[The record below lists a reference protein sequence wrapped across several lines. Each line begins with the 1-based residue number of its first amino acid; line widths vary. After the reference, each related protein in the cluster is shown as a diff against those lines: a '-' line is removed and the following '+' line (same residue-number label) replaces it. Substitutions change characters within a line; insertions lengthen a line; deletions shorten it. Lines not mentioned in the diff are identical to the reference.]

1 MADYSIKL
9 YSFDKRENS
18 TKRISNETALDVSGV
33 MLDNTSILT
42 PSFRLLLNSVPYN
55 YNYCYISDFGRY
67 YFITDWTID
76 NGFWV
81 ATMKVD
87 VLASMKSVITGS
99 TQYVLRSASRKNG
112 DIVDDMYPCRGQ
124 TVVANRSFNVQ
135 PFTALTQS
143 STTYC
148 IVIGTV
154 GGNANGYD
162 KARVGV
168 SYYSLTFDKMN
179 QLISWMNQNI
189 SDYLN
194 VTDITPEML
203 KSLYNPFQYI
213 VSAKFFPCSV
223 PYKTDANHTQIQ
235 FGFWQTPAT
244 LKASLCDGTKGRF
257 ITHKTYHATVS
268 DHPQAASRG
277 SYLNMAPFRELTLH
291 APPFGDIPLDT
302 TNIIGKPNIFTKI
315 MIDLFTGD
323 AALQVKASNAASSTD
338 FDSVPEG
345 VMLTAYANI
354 AFDIPLAQVRSD
366 YVGEL
371 EAAAGFA
378 TGTTNALLS
387 GSVTGV
393 ISSAVSG
400 LANAARAAMPD
411 VQIRPNQGG
420 ALPWYDDWFIKEKCM
435 YVVDDDNADLGSPLC
450 EDVTLSTLSGYCLI
464 SNPDLS
470 DSSFTSEECEQVK
483 QYMEKGFFLE

>member
-9 YSFDKRENS
+9 YTFNKRENS
-18 TKRISNETALDVSGV
+18 TKRPGNDLTPLDVSGI
-33 MLDNTSILT
+33 MLDNTSMMN
-42 PSFRLLLNSVPYN
+42 PSFRLVLASVPYN
-55 YNYCYISDFGRY
+55 YNYCYISDFHRY
-67 YFITDWTID
+67 YFITDWGFD

-81 ATMKVD
+81 AHMKVD
-87 VLASMKSVITGS
+87 VLATMKNTIINS

-112 DIVDDMYPCRGQ
+112 DIIDDLYPCRGQ
-124 TVVANRSFNVQ
+124 VVVANRSFAVQ
-135 PFTALTQS
+135 PFTSMAQAS
-143 STTYC
+143 NTYC

-162 KARVGV
+162 KARVGIT
-168 SYYSLTFDKMN
+168 YYTLTFDKLN

-223 PYKTDANHTQIQ
+223 PYRASTNQIQ
-235 FGFWQTPAT
+235 FGFWQTPSNLT
-244 LKASLCDGTKGRF
+244 ASLCDGTKGRF
-257 ITHKTYHATVS
+257 ITHKTYHATLS
-268 DHPQAASRG
+268 DHPQAATRG
-277 SYLNMAPFRELTLH
+277 TYLNMAPYREITLH

-302 TNIIGKPNIFTKI
+302 TNLMGKPNIFTKI
-315 MIDLFTGD
+315 LIDLFTGD
-323 AALQVKASNAASSTD
+323 SALQVKASSSAASTD
-338 FDSVPEG
+338 FDSVPDG
-345 VMLTAYANI
+345 VITTAYANI

-387 GSVTGV
+387 GSVTGA

-420 ALPWYDDWFIKEKCM
+420 ALPWYDEWFIKEKCM
-435 YVVDDDNADLGSPLC
+435 YVVDSDNDDLGSPLC
-450 EDVTLSTLSGYCLI
+450 EAVTLSTLSGYCLVTDA
-464 SNPDLS
+464 DLAEGTATA
-470 DSSFTSEECEQVK
+470 DECREAK
-483 QYMEKGFFLE
+483 QYMESGFFLE